1 VLALRGNKRLTG
13 IALLLMRLPR
23 CLANILTMVRIDRTT
38 HGRVRSDFQGGL
50 TYRFGLLRFDDPDVE
65 MPFVPI

>member
-1 VLALRGNKRLTG
+1 VLPVRGNKSLTG

-23 CLANILTMVRIDRTT
+23 GLANIRTMARIDRTT
-38 HGRVRSDFQGGL
+38 HGRVRFDFQGGL
-50 TYRFGLLRFDDPDVE
+50 THHFGLLRFDDPVGQ